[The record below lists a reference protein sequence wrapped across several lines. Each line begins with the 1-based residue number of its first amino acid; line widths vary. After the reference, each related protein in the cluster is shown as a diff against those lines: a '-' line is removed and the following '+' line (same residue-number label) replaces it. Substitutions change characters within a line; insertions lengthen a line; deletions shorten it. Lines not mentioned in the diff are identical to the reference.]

1 MTNKTVVIFGGEGA
15 IGSAIAHAFRAAGA
29 DVHAV
34 GHARADVLDERAVA
48 AVADELRE
56 IDVALSAAAFPY
68 RGGPLADRT
77 VDELLHPIERMLR
90 ANLTVARAV
99 APHMRP
105 GGTIL
110 TLSTAGARFARPGNL
125 GFGTACAAVEQLTQ
139 RLAAELGPSGVRVV
153 CLRPHAIPGTPLT
166 TRVFGASAAA
176 TLAGNTLL
184 GRLPTLQQVADTA
197 VFLASDRAAAI
208 TGAVIDVSCGS
219 ALRAHQFDQV
229 AIGVLD

>member
-1 MTNKTVVIFGGEGA
+1 MNDKTVVIFGGGGALGGA
-15 IGSAIAHAFRAAGA
+15 IAGAFRTAGA

-34 GHARADVLDERAVA
+34 GHARADVLDQRAVA
-48 AVADELRE
+48 AVAGELGE
-56 IDVALSAAAFPY
+56 IDVALNAAAFPY
-68 RGGPLADRT
+68 RPGPFADLT
-77 VDELLHPIERMLR
+77 VDEILFPLETIVR
-90 ANLTVARAV
+90 ANVTVAKAV

-105 GGTIL
+105 GGTLL

-166 TRVFGASAAA
+166 TKVFGASAERL
-176 TLAGNTLL
+176 TENTLL

-197 VFLASDRAAAI
+197 VFVASDRAAAI
-208 TGAVIDVSCGS
+208 TGAVIDVTCGS
-219 ALRAHQFDQV
+219 AIRAHRFDQAV
-229 AIGVLD
+229 IGVLD